1 VWKSGTE
8 NRTRE
13 IRTKKTQLDREI
25 FEKMNQSDIEYERI
39 NQDTTK
45 KLDIITNE
53 NWKSDRQR
61 LKKSDKWNWDGRNL
75 TDHN

>member
-1 VWKSGTE
+1 
-8 NRTRE
+8 
-13 IRTKKTQLDREI
+13 
-25 FEKMNQSDIEYERI
+25 MNQSDIEYERI